1 MTITVMV
8 SETCRSLGDAM
19 RDLDTKAVIRSDFI
33 LVSGQMV
40 ANLNFL
46 PILEHHRFEI
56 VTDVCHV
63 ISNVWEL
70 AVLHI
75 SIVHIKMSDLRQ

>member
-1 MTITVMV
+1 MSQFYRKNKWNEMASAMTITVMV

-19 RDLDTKAVIRSDFI
+19 RDLDGQAVIRSDFI
-33 LVSGQMV
+33 LVSGEMV

-63 ISNVWEL
+63 ISN
-70 AVLHI
+70 A
-75 SIVHIKMSDLRQ
+75 

>member
-1 MTITVMV
+1 MSQFCRKSKWNELASAMTITVMV

-19 RDLDTKAVIRSDFI
+19 RDLDGKAVIRSDFI
-33 LVSGQMV
+33 LVSGEMV

-56 VTDVCHV
+56 VTECCHV
-63 ISNVWEL
+63 IAN
-70 AVLHI
+70 A
-75 SIVHIKMSDLRQ
+75 

>member
-1 MTITVMV
+1 MSKFCRKSKWSELASAMTITVMV

-19 RDLDTKAVIRSDFI
+19 RDLDGKAVIRSDFI
-33 LVSGQMV
+33 LVSGEMV

-46 PILEHHRFEI
+46 PILEHHRFET

-63 ISNVWEL
+63 ISN
-70 AVLHI
+70 A
-75 SIVHIKMSDLRQ
+75 

>member
-1 MTITVMV
+1 
-8 SETCRSLGDAM
+8 
-19 RDLDTKAVIRSDFI
+19 
-33 LVSGQMV
+33 MV

-63 ISNVWEL
+63 ISNAWEL
-70 AVLHI
+70 YVLHI
-75 SIVHIKMSDLRQ
+75 SIAQMSDLNQQKK